1 MKRGGKPD
9 AERCAWR
16 QGTLSPDQESAES
29 ISADS
34 GRVGEADA
42 QGGHAWVWPPVHVLP
57 RRFPLRLSALRVP
70 DAGPDDPYPPPYLRQ
85 PLHDHDDHA
94 VCAPIAGALGV
105 GDALFSDY
113 SVWLQIDHMRICGN
127 LW

>member
-1 MKRGGKPD
+1 MLIGALGWAVAFMPV
-9 AERCAWR
+9 
-16 QGTLSPDQESAES
+16 SPS
-29 ISADS
+29 
-34 GRVGEADA
+34 
-42 QGGHAWVWPPVHVLP
+42 
-57 RRFPLRLSALRVP
+57 SALRVP
-70 DAGPDDPYPPPYLRQ
+70 DAAPDDPHSPPYLRQ

-113 SVWLQIDHMRICGN
+113 SVWLQIDHIRICGN